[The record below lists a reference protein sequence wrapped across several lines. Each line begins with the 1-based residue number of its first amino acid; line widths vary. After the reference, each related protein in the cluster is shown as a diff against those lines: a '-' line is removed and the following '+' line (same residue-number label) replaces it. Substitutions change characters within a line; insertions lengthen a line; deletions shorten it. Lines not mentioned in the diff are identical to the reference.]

1 MTIAKIGETNK
12 DRTYMYNV
20 TIRHI
25 WIFAFK
31 ALGSHHFVT
40 VHSYLYVTEYY

>member
-12 DRTYMYNV
+12 IGHVYNV

-31 ALGSHHFVT
+31 ALGSDHFVT
-40 VHSYLYVTEYY
+40 VQLFVC